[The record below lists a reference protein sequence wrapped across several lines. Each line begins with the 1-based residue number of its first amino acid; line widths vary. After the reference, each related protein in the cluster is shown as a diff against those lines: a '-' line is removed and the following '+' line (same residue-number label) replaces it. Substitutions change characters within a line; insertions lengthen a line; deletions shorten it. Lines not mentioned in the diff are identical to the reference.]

1 LTAAKKPTLVE
12 ALGDK
17 RMLAILLLSVASGLP
32 YLLTSST
39 LQAWLADAKVDIK
52 TIGVFSL
59 VGVPYIFKFLWA
71 PLLDR
76 YSPPLLGRRRGWI
89 LLFQLALCVAI
100 AVMGTGSPTEDLL
113 TLAVMAF
120 IVVFLSASQDI
131 VINAYMVDVAMP
143 AERALVAAASTFGYR
158 TAAMFAGAV
167 LLSIAHFIGW
177 RQAYLLVAALMLC
190 TTFATFRSPEPEA
203 PGRPPPTLADAVFHP
218 LRDLLSR
225 HGAWGFLLLVLL
237 YKVGDAV
244 ALSLYSAFMIKGVG
258 FSLNELAYGGKVNM
272 TVSTMTGVAI
282 GGWLYMR
289 LGMFRSL
296 MIFGIGQALTNLM
309 YMWLALAGKKFW
321 LLVLA
326 TSVDTGVGGMGQAA
340 FTAFLFSQ
348 CSPSFSAFQYALL
361 SALAVVPRTVISS
374 SAGYVV
380 AAVGW
385 PRFFVVTF
393 LAAMPG
399 LAVLLVLRPLIHQ
412 LEAQDAARIAAK
424 AS

>member
-1 LTAAKKPTLVE
+1 
-12 ALGDK
+12 
-17 RMLAILLLSVASGLP
+17 
-32 YLLTSST
+32 
-39 LQAWLADAKVDIK
+39 
-52 TIGVFSL
+52 
-59 VGVPYIFKFLWA
+59 
-71 PLLDR
+71 
-76 YSPPLLGRRRGWI
+76 
-89 LLFQLALCVAI
+89 
-100 AVMGTGSPTEDLL
+100 
-113 TLAVMAF
+113 
-120 IVVFLSASQDI
+120 
-131 VINAYMVDVAMP
+131 
-143 AERALVAAASTFGYR
+143 
-158 TAAMFAGAV
+158 
-167 LLSIAHFIGW
+167 
-177 RQAYLLVAALMLC
+177 
-190 TTFATFRSPEPEA
+190 
-203 PGRPPPTLADAVFHP
+203 
-218 LRDLLSR
+218 
-225 HGAWGFLLLVLL
+225 
-237 YKVGDAV
+237 
-244 ALSLYSAFMIKGVG
+244 
-258 FSLNELAYGGKVNM
+258 
-272 TVSTMTGVAI
+272 
-282 GGWLYMR
+282 
-289 LGMFRSL
+289 
-296 MIFGIGQALTNLM
+296 M